1 LKAVMVAGMIVAL
14 LGLLLLVYPN
24 IPVKS
29 DVTTVKIGSLETR
42 METKKSYAVAPFLSC
57 LLLAGGSALVLW
69 GRLKSK
75 S

>member
-1 LKAVMVAGMIVAL
+1 MLAGVILAV

-29 DVTTVKIGSLETR
+29 DVTTVKIGSVDTK
-42 METKKSYAVAPFLSC
+42 METKKSYTVPPLFSC